1 MSQLNVG
8 KVVAGVG
15 VELPTLAE
23 SNRPTASS
31 GLMFF
36 NSDKNRVEIHS
47 GADWYVLNT
56 LSSQTFG
63 TVKVLHI
70 LVPINNSQFLMIQ
83 EI

>member
-56 LSSQTFG
+56 
-63 TVKVLHI
+63 
-70 LVPINNSQFLMIQ
+70 
-83 EI
+83 

>member
-36 NSDKNRVEIHS
+36 NSDKNRVCLLYKS
-47 GADWYVLNT
+47 DAADD
-56 LSSQTFG
+56 S
-63 TVKVLHI
+63 
-70 LVPINNSQFLMIQ
+70 
-83 EI
+83 